1 MDRVGRLPLMRASSA
16 LALVTAAAIVGIAL
30 KHGRSPITAEKMR
43 VWAWLQL
50 GMLSLLSV
58 RSDSGVCPSLPV
70 PA

>member
-43 VWAWLQL
+43 VWAWFQL
-50 GMLSLLSV
+50 GMLSLLSL
-58 RSDSGVCPSLPV
+58 RLNL
-70 PA
+70 